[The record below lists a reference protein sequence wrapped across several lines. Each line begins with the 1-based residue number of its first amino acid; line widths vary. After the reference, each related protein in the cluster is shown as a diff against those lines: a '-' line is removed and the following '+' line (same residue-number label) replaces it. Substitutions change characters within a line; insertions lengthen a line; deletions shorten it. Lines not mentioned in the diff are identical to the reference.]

1 MADSLDIAAVVRLTG
16 LTSRT
21 LRYYEARG
29 LLKPLRS
36 YSGRRYYGPAD
47 LERIHQIVTLKR
59 AGLSL
64 ADIEKVARH
73 GKADFAALIDAQIA
87 AVTQQ
92 AARLGAIRSLLLS
105 IKSRL
110 ARSESIDVAT
120 FCSLIGRGE
129 EAMSAET
136 DAWQSLIDR
145 YMSEQARTD
154 LAAAMPAMATGF
166 DQRDYADQWR
176 ALGDRIKAALPLPTD
191 GAQALAFVREWFAL
205 LAPFSAVATPAMWEG
220 THAMYDD
227 LPQWQ
232 GKSAANPGFDAEVW
246 RFIYAATEQALAR
259 GEDIGPLPSWMES
272 RKPGRT
278 ST

>member
-64 ADIEKVARH
+64 ADIEKVAERGH
-73 GKADFAALIDAQIA
+73 ADFAAMIDAQIA
-87 AVTQQ
+87 AVTKQ
-92 AARLGAIRSLLLS
+92 AAKLGAVRALLLT

-110 ARSESIDVAT
+110 ERNESIDVAT
-120 FCSLIGRGE
+120 FCSLISRGE
-129 EAMSAET
+129 AAMSAES
-136 DAWQSLIDR
+136 DAWRTLLEK
-145 YMSEQARTD
+145 YMSDEAQAD
-154 LAAAMPAMATGF
+154 LDAALPAMATGF
-166 DQRDYADQWR
+166 DQQDYADQWR

-191 GAQALAFVREWFAL
+191 GAQALGFVREWFAL

-220 THAMYDD
+220 TQAMYND

-232 GKSAANPGFDAEVW
+232 GKSAADPGFDAEVW

-259 GEDIGPLPSWMES
+259 GEDIGPLPSWMKS
-272 RKPGRT
+272 RKPGRKPT
-278 ST
+278 